1 MNPSATK
8 AEWDAPKNGDFA
20 RYVERMTAAHA
31 VTLPEEPG
39 RVPHVGEMMV
49 RAKPVGADKGLP
61 DLQALK
67 APTVAILS
75 SVQLGFFLL
84 AVAQLALLALAG
96 LGSPFGVAAAVLA
109 WWLVGRWKSVLRGPR
124 QPGSSPKNSLVALQ
138 RELQALAQQRSNQ
151 ASRK

>member
-20 RYVERMTAAHA
+20 RYVERLTAAHA

-39 RVPHVGEMMV
+39 RVPHVGERMA
-49 RAKPVGADKGLP
+49 RTQPVGADTHLP

-67 APTVAILS
+67 VPTVAILS
-75 SVQLGFFLL
+75 SVQLGLFLL

-96 LGSPFGVAAAVLA
+96 LGSVFGVTAAVVA
-109 WWLVGRWKSVLRGPR
+109 WWLVGRWKAVLRGPR
-124 QPGSSPKNSLVALQ
+124 QPAGLPKSSLVALQ
-138 RELQALAQQRSNQ
+138 RELQALAKQKTKQ
-151 ASRK
+151 ASGK